1 MSNSNKECPNYNC
14 LFRIPNTDDNLA
26 IIKEVRKMMKDYGTR
41 WRIIVRGRKPKTGH
55 KYGYGGGLKI
65 ENAEE
70 LGIYIALKPEVLR
83 KEWKSRQRSLNAW
96 INQGKSKARK
106 EYLDSL
112 EDIQYY
118 IDEASDMI
126 ARKINDE

>member
-55 KYGYGGGLKI
+55 KYSYGGGLKI
-65 ENAEE
+65 EHAEE
-70 LGIYIALKPEVLR
+70 LGIYIAPKPEIVQ
-83 KEWKSRQRSLNAW
+83 KEWESRQRSWNAW
-96 INQGKSKARK
+96 MKQGVGKARK

-118 IDEASDMI
+118 IEEASDLI

>member
-41 WRIIVRGRKPKTGH
+41 WRIIVKGRKPKTGH
-55 KYGYGGGLKI
+55 KYSYGGGLKI
-65 ENAEE
+65 EHAEE
-70 LGIYIALKPEVLR
+70 LGIYIAPKPEIAE
-83 KEWKSRQRSLNAW
+83 KEWKSRQRYWDALMKQSIGN
-96 INQGKSKARK
+96 ARK

>member
-26 IIKEVRKMMKDYGTR
+26 IIKEIRKMMKDYGTR
-41 WRIIVRGRKPKTGH
+41 WRIIVKGRKPKTGH
-55 KYGYGGGLKI
+55 KYSYGGGLKI
-65 ENAEE
+65 EHAEE
-70 LGIYIALKPEVLR
+70 LGIYIAPKPEIAE
-83 KEWKSRQRSLNAW
+83 KEWKSRQMSWDALM
-96 INQGKSKARK
+96 NQRISKARK

-118 IDEASDMI
+118 IEEASDMI

>member
-26 IIKEVRKMMKDYGTR
+26 IIKEIRKMMKDYGTR

-55 KYGYGGGLKI
+55 KYSYGGGLKI
-65 ENAEE
+65 EHAEE
-70 LGIYIALKPEVLR
+70 LGIYIAPKPEIAE
-83 KEWKSRQRSLNAW
+83 KEWKSRQRYWDALMKQSIGN
-96 INQGKSKARK
+96 ARK

>member
-55 KYGYGGGLKI
+55 KYSYGGGLKI
-65 ENAEE
+65 EHAEE
-70 LGIYIALKPEVLR
+70 LGIYIAPKPEIAE
-83 KEWKSRQRSLNAW
+83 KEWKSRQRYWDALMKQSIGN
-96 INQGKSKARK
+96 ARK

>member
-41 WRIIVRGRKPKTGH
+41 WRIIVRGRKPKIGH
-55 KYGYGGGLKI
+55 KYSYGGGLKI
-65 ENAEE
+65 EHAEE
-70 LGIYIALKPEVLR
+70 LGIYIAPKPEIVQ
-83 KEWKSRQRSLNAW
+83 KEWESRQRSLNAW
-96 INQGKSKARK
+96 RKQGVGKARK

-118 IDEASDMI
+118 IDEASDLI
-126 ARKINDE
+126 TRKINDE